1 MSERSWT
8 HVVKIATVDELSNKM
23 HVEICRGEGKGQS
36 IVAAYPMLSTVEGL
50 EGKTVLADMDFKDKW
65 INRIHPGR
73 TAVDAVSLSIM
84 RMLGSPFEDLK
95 NAWLATTTQSP
106 QQSFLCNDGNAGSLI
121 SYNGRRYHWKGKNK
135 GLKFDVNEISFEAET
150 PETILTAVRLRPLR
164 DVVDHP
170 GIPKRAIATKAWCR
184 LGVTYVAYDVEDVDM
199 EEVFGP
205 IARQA
210 WKEENHEEEGKMK

>member
-1 MSERSWT
+1 MTERCWT
-8 HVVKIATVDELSNKM
+8 HLIKIASIDTLSNKM
-23 HVEICRGEGKGQS
+23 HFEILRGKEQGQS
-36 IVAAYPMLSTVEGL
+36 LVAAYPMLSIIEGL
-50 EGKTVLADMDFKDKW
+50 EGKTVLVDMDFKEKW

-84 RMLGSPFEDLK
+84 RMLGAPFESLK
-95 NAWLATTTQSP
+95 SAWLTTTTQSP
-106 QQSFLCNDGNAGSLI
+106 QQSFLCENGDSNSLI
-121 SYNGRRYHWKGKNK
+121 SYNGRRYHWKGENK
-135 GLKFDVNEISFEAET
+135 GLTFDINEISFEAET

-184 LGVTYVAYDVEDVDM
+184 LGVTYVAYDVEDIDM

-205 IARQA
+205 IARHV
-210 WKEENHEEEGKMK
+210 WKEENYEEEGKIK

>member
-1 MSERSWT
+1 MTERCWT
-8 HVVKIATVDELSNKM
+8 HLIKIASIDTLSNKM
-23 HVEICRGEGKGQS
+23 HFEILRGKEQGRS
-36 IVAAYPMLSTVEGL
+36 VVAAYPMLSIIEGL
-50 EGKTVLADMDFKDKW
+50 EGKTVLVDMDFKEKW

-84 RMLGSPFEDLK
+84 RMLGDPFQRLK
-95 NAWLATTTQSP
+95 NAWLETTTQAP
-106 QQSFLCNDGNAGSLI
+106 QQSFLCEDDDTSII

-135 GLKFDVNEISFEAET
+135 GLTFDVNEISFEAET
-150 PETILTAVRLRPLR
+150 PEAILTAVRLKPLR
-164 DVVDHP
+164 EVVDHP

-184 LGVTYVAYDVEDVDM
+184 LGITYVAYDVEDVDM